1 MIYLIQNDREYD
13 YDVRAIALAFYE
25 RTKIVE
31 VTKEEFEE
39 QEWEKDDLLL
49 TLVYTKKRI
58 QGWLK
63 GKVGIEGNTIN
74 GVFDPT
80 ATKKTAEGLIELIR
94 IAQDNKGLQAL
105 PEEFSHLVDAVL
117 KGTNNPIYDR
127 LTNLLKNEDI
137 IKSIFEQE
145 EIGSYDRYS
154 SLYKGNIDRLAD
166 EARAKLLA
174 KHIIRNEE
182 IKASP

>member
-63 GKVGIEGNTIN
+63 GKVGIEGTEERA
-74 GVFDPT
+74 VSEEVVCDY
-80 ATKKTAEGLIELIR
+80 E
-94 IAQDNKGLQAL
+94 DHKG
-105 PEEFSHLVDAVL
+105 S
-117 KGTNNPIYDR
+117 
-127 LTNLLKNEDI
+127 
-137 IKSIFEQE
+137 
-145 EIGSYDRYS
+145 
-154 SLYKGNIDRLAD
+154 
-166 EARAKLLA
+166 
-174 KHIIRNEE
+174 RN
-182 IKASP
+182 AP